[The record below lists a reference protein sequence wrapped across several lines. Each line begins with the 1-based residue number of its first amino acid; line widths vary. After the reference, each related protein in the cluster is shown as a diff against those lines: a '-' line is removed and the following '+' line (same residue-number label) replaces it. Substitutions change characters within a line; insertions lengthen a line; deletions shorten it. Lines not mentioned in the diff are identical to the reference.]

1 MLPVND
7 PPVFYSTG
15 EAIQFDED
23 TNFEISFNNT
33 TNGQDSSIVS
43 EYALVDVDDTDL
55 NLSSSV
61 TDSAL
66 TTSFE
71 NNLLSINP
79 ALNWFGEAELC
90 W

>member
-1 MLPVND
+1 MLTVLPVND

-15 EAIQFDED
+15 EVVQFDED

-33 TNGQDSSIVS
+33 INGQDSSIVS

-61 TDSAL
+61 S
-66 TTSFE
+66 
-71 NNLLSINP
+71 
-79 ALNWFGEAELC
+79 
-90 W
+90 